1 MIKRILR
8 AGLGMIFFF
17 VFLLLLVVT
26 ALKFR
31 LLEPKFW
38 KTALDKGGV
47 YKQIQDQ
54 IGGSLSQSRE
64 SVRKQGGT
72 AGMSK
77 EMMRLLYI
85 DKELTADRFKE
96 LIETNVDRL
105 LGYVNGGSKD
115 LSLFLPVKEWNLPV
129 AVLGQPALAKLTA
142 QTPVEDALMIL
153 GMKPDQTKPIL
164 ERLGQVKTLLG
175 YLTIVWIIIL
185 LLVVGIGAGHYF
197 LGVGPSDRI
206 GGTAWLVMISGF
218 LAKLIGVGAG
228 RIFELIA
235 VNSKPPLPA
244 WGAELGRSLVGQF
257 FDLGATIGLGVGIA
271 GLAGVMAAI
280 YLTKKGKIKVDK

>member
-1 MIKRILR
+1 M
-8 AGLGMIFFF
+8 
-17 VFLLLLVVT
+17 T

-47 YKQIQDQ
+47 YKQLQVQ
-54 IGGSLSQSRE
+54 VEGSLSQSRE

-105 LGYVNGGSKD
+105 LGYVNGESKD
-115 LSLFLPVKEWNLPV
+115 LFLYLPVKEWNLPV
-129 AVLGQPALAKLTA
+129 AVLKQPAL
-142 QTPVEDALMIL
+142 
-153 GMKPDQTKPIL
+153 
-164 ERLGQVKTLLG
+164 ERLTGRTSVPEVMAALGDKAGQVKPIIDGLKQIKDLVG
-175 YLTIVWIIIL
+175 VLTIVWIG
-185 LLVVGIGAGHYF
+185 LLVVVVGTLAGHYF
-197 LGVGPSDRI
+197 LGVGPVDRI

-218 LAKLIGVGAG
+218 LAKLVGVGAG

-235 VNSKPPLPA
+235 VNSKPPLPT

-257 FDLGATIGLGVGIA
+257 FDVGATIGLVVGIA
-271 GLAGVMAAI
+271 GLVGVGVVM
-280 YLTKKGKIKVDK
+280 YLKKSGSLE